1 MTVKQDIEDLKHTI
15 HKFDHQYYVKNSPTI
30 SDQEYDAL
38 IRRLRD
44 LETAHPEYV
53 TPDSPTQRV
62 GGKVD
67 ERFKAVVHP
76 VPMLS
81 LDNTYNVDEVR
92 AFHQRVLKGL
102 PDVSEDSVEYV
113 VELKFD
119 GLAVSLTYEEGLLVR
134 GATRGDGLQGEDIT
148 ANLRTLRSIPLK
160 IDTKQRMEVRGEVYM
175 PKKEFERINAE
186 REEEGETPFANPRN
200 AAAGALRLLDPAITA
215 QRKLGIFIYAVG
227 FLDNNPFN
235 THYELQEQLDALR
248 FPVNKYNRLCKSFE
262 STLALIEEFRDKRK
276 ELDYEVD
283 GLVIQLNSLAYRK
296 QLGETSKFPRW
307 AVAYKY
313 EAEQAVTEIMDI
325 VCQVGRTG
333 SITPVAELQ
342 PVSISGSTVS
352 RATLHNEDEIKRKDI
367 RVGDRVVIEKAGEI
381 IPKVIRVIEPSGD
394 RGQPF
399 KMPTA
404 CPQCQSVIY
413 RAEGEVVWR
422 CVNSACP
429 AQLKERIKHFS
440 SRKAMDIDHLGPAV
454 IEQLV
459 DSGRVK
465 NFSDLYTLKVD
476 ELASLE
482 RMADKS
488 AQNLISAIEKSKS
501 AGLSRF
507 LHGLGIR
514 HVGQRTAI
522 LLAVKF
528 RSLKVLQAT
537 SYDELE
543 KIDEVGTVIAESLNA
558 FLDREPNRQ
567 EIERLLELGI
577 LMEEQGDAPE
587 SGGLLEGRQ
596 FVLTGT
602 LTRFTREEAKEKIQS
617 LGGRVTSTISKKTD
631 YLVAGA
637 SAGSKLEKARQLD
650 IPVLDE
656 DALQKL
662 LQGGS
667 NYSARGG

>member
-1 MTVKQDIEDLKHTI
+1 MTVKQDIEDLKQTI
-15 HKFDHQYYVKNSPTI
+15 HQHDHQYYVKNSPTI

-38 IRRLRD
+38 LRRLRE
-44 LETAHPEYV
+44 LEATHPDHV

-67 ERFKAVVHP
+67 ERFKAVMHP

-102 PDVSEDSVEYV
+102 PDVPEDSIEYV

-119 GLAVSLTYEEGLLVR
+119 GLAVALTYEDGLLVR

-148 ANLRTLRSIPLK
+148 ANLKTIWSIPLK
-160 IDTKQRMEVRGEVYM
+160 IDTKPFKSIEVRGEVYM

-186 REEEGETPFANPRN
+186 REAAGETPFANPRN

-215 QRKLGIFIYAVG
+215 ERKLDIFIYAVG
-227 FLDNNPFN
+227 FLDSNPFK
-235 THYELQEQLDALR
+235 THYELQEQLKALR
-248 FPVNKYNRLCKSFE
+248 FPINKYNRLCGNFE

-283 GLVIQLNSLAYRK
+283 GLVIQLNSLAHRK

-313 EAEQAVTEIMDI
+313 EAEQAVTEIIDI

-333 SITPVAELQ
+333 SITPVAEFR
-342 PVSISGSTVS
+342 PVLISGSTVS

-367 RVGDRVVIEKAGEI
+367 RVGDQVVIEKAGEI
-381 IPKVIRVIEPSGD
+381 IPKVIRVIEPSGE
-394 RGQPF
+394 RGMSF
-399 KMPTA
+399 EMPTL
-404 CPQCQSVIY
+404 CPECESSVY

-429 AQLKERIKHFS
+429 AQLKERLKHFS
-440 SRKAMDIDHLGPAV
+440 SRKAMDIDHFGPAV

-459 DSGRVK
+459 DSERVK
-465 NFSDLYTLKVD
+465 NFSDLYTLKLEEV
-476 ELASLE
+476 ASLE

-488 AQNLISAIEKSKS
+488 AQNLISAIEKSKL

-507 LHGLGIR
+507 LYGLGVR

-522 LLAVKF
+522 LLAGRF
-528 RSLKVLQAT
+528 RSIKILQET
-537 SYDELE
+537 SYDKLE
-543 KIDEVGTVIAESLNA
+543 KIDEIGPVIAESLKA
-558 FLDREPNRQ
+558 FLDRDSNRQ
-567 EIERLLELGI
+567 EIDRLLERGI
-577 LMEEQGDAPE
+577 LMEEQGEPPE
-587 SGGLLEGRQ
+587 SGGPFEGQQ

-617 LGGRVTSTISKKTD
+617 LGGRVTATISKKTD
-631 YLVAGA
+631 YVVAGT
-637 SAGSKLEKARQLD
+637 SAGSKLEKAQQLD
-650 IPVLDE
+650 IPVLNE
-656 DALQKL
+656 EELQKL
-662 LQGGS
+662 MESG
-667 NYSARGG
+667 

>member
-1 MTVKQDIEDLKHTI
+1 MMVKQEIETLKQSI
-15 HKFDHQYYVKNSPTI
+15 HQYDHLYYVKNSPTV

-38 IRRLRD
+38 FRCLKE
-44 LETAHPEYV
+44 LEAAHPEYV

-92 AFHQRVLKGL
+92 AFHQRVLRGL
-102 PDVSEDSVEYV
+102 SDVPEDTIEYV

-119 GLAVSLTYEEGLLVR
+119 GLAVALTYEHGLLVS

-148 ANLRTLRSIPLK
+148 ANLRTIRSIPLK
-160 IDTKQRMEVRGEVYM
+160 IDTEPFHRIELRGEVYM
-175 PKKEFERINAE
+175 PKKEFERINAQ
-186 REEEGETPFANPRN
+186 REAEGETPFANPRN

-215 QRKLGIFIYAVG
+215 QRRLDIFIYGVG
-227 FLDNNPFN
+227 FLDANPFQ
-235 THYELQEQLDALR
+235 THFELQEKLSALR
-248 FPVNKYNRLCKSFE
+248 FPVNEHNRLCKNFE
-262 STLALIEEFRDKRK
+262 SALALIEEFRDKRK

-283 GLVIQLNSLAYRK
+283 GLVIQLNSLAHRK
-296 QLGETSKFPRW
+296 KLGATSKFPRW

-313 EAEQAVTEIMDI
+313 EAEQSVTEVMDI

-333 SITPVAELQ
+333 SITPVAELRS
-342 PVSISGSTVS
+342 VFVSGSTVS
-352 RATLHNEDEIKRKDI
+352 RVTLHNEDEIKRKDI

-381 IPKVIRVIEPSGD
+381 IPKVVRVIESSGK
-394 RGQPF
+394 RGIPF
-399 KMPTA
+399 KMPTV
-404 CPQCQSVIY
+404 CPECQAPIY
-413 RAEGEVVWR
+413 RAESEAVWR

-429 AQLKERIKHFS
+429 AQLKERLKYFA

-465 NFSDLYTLKVD
+465 NFSDLYILKKD
-476 ELASLE
+476 EVASLE
-482 RMADKS
+482 RLADKS
-488 AQNLISAIEKSKS
+488 AQNLIEEIEKSKS

-507 LHGLGIR
+507 LHALGVR

-522 LLAVKF
+522 ILAQRF
-528 RSLKVLQAT
+528 RSLNRLQET

-543 KIDEVGTVIAESLNA
+543 KIDEIGPVIAESLRT
-558 FLDREPNRQ
+558 FLDRDTNRQ
-567 EIERLLELGI
+567 EIERLRERGI
-577 LMEEQGDAPE
+577 LMEEQGDSPE
-587 SGGLLEGRQ
+587 SGRLLEGRQ

-602 LTRFTREEAKEKIQS
+602 LSRFTREEAKEKIQS
-617 LGGRVTSTISKKTD
+617 LGGRVTSTVSKNTD
-631 YLVAGA
+631 YLVAGT
-637 SAGSKLEKARQLD
+637 SAGSKLKKARQLG
-650 IPVLDE
+650 IQVLDE
-656 DALQKL
+656 EALQKL
-662 LQGGS
+662 IESG
-667 NYSARGG
+667 

>member
-1 MTVKQDIEDLKHTI
+1 MTVKQDIEDLKQTI
-15 HKFDHQYYVKNSPTI
+15 HQHDHQYYVKNSPTI

-38 IRRLRD
+38 LRRLRE
-44 LETAHPEYV
+44 LETTHPGYV

-67 ERFKAVVHP
+67 ERFKAVMHP

-102 PDVSEDSVEYV
+102 PDVPEDSIEYV

-119 GLAVSLTYEEGLLVR
+119 GLAVALTYEEGLLVR

-160 IDTKQRMEVRGEVYM
+160 IDTEPFKRIEVRGEVYM

-186 REEEGETPFANPRN
+186 REAEGETPFANPRN

-215 QRKLGIFIYAVG
+215 QRKLDIFIYAVG
-227 FLDNNPFN
+227 FLDSNPFK
-235 THYELQEQLDALR
+235 THHELQEQLAALR
-248 FPVNKYNRLCKSFE
+248 FPINEYNRLCGSFE

-283 GLVIQLNSLAYRK
+283 GLVIQLNSLAHRK

-313 EAEQAVTEIMDI
+313 EAEQAVTEIMEI

-333 SITPVAELQ
+333 SITPVAELR
-342 PVSISGSTVS
+342 PVLISGSTVS

-394 RGQPF
+394 REMPF
-399 KMPTA
+399 RMPTV
-404 CPQCQSVIY
+404 CPECESSVY
-413 RAEGEVVWR
+413 RAEGEVVLR

-429 AQLKERIKHFS
+429 AQLKERLKHFS
-440 SRKAMDIDHLGPAV
+440 SRKAMDIDHFGPAV

-465 NFSDLYTLKVD
+465 NFSDLYTLKLD
-476 ELASLE
+476 EVASLE

-488 AQNLISAIEKSKS
+488 AQNLISAIEKSKL

-507 LHGLGIR
+507 LYGLGVR

-522 LLAVKF
+522 LLAGRF
-528 RSLKVLQAT
+528 RSIKVLQET

-543 KIDEVGTVIAESLNA
+543 KIDEIGPVIAESLRA
-558 FLDREPNRQ
+558 FLDRDTNRQ
-567 EIERLLELGI
+567 EIDRLLERGI
-577 LMEEQGDAPE
+577 LMEEQGEAPE
-587 SGGLLEGRQ
+587 SGGPFEGQQ

-617 LGGRVTSTISKKTD
+617 LGGRVTASISKKTD
-631 YLVAGA
+631 YVVAGT
-637 SAGSKLEKARQLD
+637 SAGSKLEKAQQLG
-650 IPVLDE
+650 IEVLDE
-656 DALQKL
+656 EALQKL
-662 LQGGS
+662 MEKG
-667 NYSARGG
+667 